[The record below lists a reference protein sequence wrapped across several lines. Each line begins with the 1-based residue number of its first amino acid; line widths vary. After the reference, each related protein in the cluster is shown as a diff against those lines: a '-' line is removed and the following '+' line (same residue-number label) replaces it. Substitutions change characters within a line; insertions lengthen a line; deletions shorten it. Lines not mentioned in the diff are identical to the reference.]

1 MVVED
6 GLFLRLDLSNQL
18 HNAGFEVIE
27 AQSADEA
34 LKLLG
39 TNIEVDLILTDIR
52 MPGQIDGLGLVSS
65 VQRPP
70 YKTCFSHTLMPTA
83 NRPQMPLSRS
93 PSVSKLC

>member
-6 GLFLRLDLSNQL
+6 ELLLRLDLSNQL

-52 MPGQIDGLGLVSS
+52 MPGITFAGGRWTLVEQTPS
-65 VQRPP
+65 Q
-70 YKTCFSHTLMPTA
+70 
-83 NRPQMPLSRS
+83 LSDRVNGIAS
-93 PSVSKLC
+93 